1 VTTDVPR
8 RLLARLD
15 ELGQLLADRGDAL
28 ALLGLGSVGAD
39 LARLDD
45 HSDLDFFV
53 VVEDGAKPRYLAD
66 IDWLE
71 ALGPI
76 AFEFT
81 NTVDG
86 RKVLFEDGIY
96 AEYAVF
102 TLSELAGAAYTAA
115 RLVWRRDDAPAG
127 LEHPRRAPSPGSA
140 EAIEWHVGEALTNL
154 YVGLHRD
161 LRGEQLSGMRLIQG
175 FSVDRLISVL
185 DLLGRARATRQD
197 PFALERAVERRLDA
211 SVLPLHALV
220 PGYDRNRDAAL
231 AILGE
236 LERVVPVDARMA
248 QAIRDLAGDR
258 SGLRPPASRNRRVS
272 QRA

>member
-15 ELGQLLADRGDAL
+15 ELGQVLADRGDAL
-28 ALLGLGSVGAD
+28 ALLGLGSVGAY

-53 VVEDGAKPRYLAD
+53 VVEEGAKPRYLAD

-76 AFEFT
+76 AFEFA

-86 RKVLFEDGIY
+86 RKVLFEDGLY

-102 TLSELAGAAYTAA
+102 TLPELAGAAYTAG

-127 LEHPRRAPSPGSA
+127 LEHPRRAPSPGSP
-140 EAIEWHVGEALTNL
+140 EPIEWHVGEALTNL

-161 LRGEQLSGMRLIQG
+161 LRGERLSGMRLIQG
-175 FSVDRLISVL
+175 FAVDRLISVL
-185 DLLGRARATRQD
+185 DLLRRARVARQD
-197 PFALERAVERRLDA
+197 PFAVERAVERRLDA
-211 SVLPLHALV
+211 TVLPLHAMA
-220 PGYDRNRDAAL
+220 PGYDRNHDAAL

-236 LERVVPVDARMA
+236 LEGLVPVDARMA
-248 QAIRDLAGDR
+248 RAIRELAATDPGSDHQ
-258 SGLRPPASRNRRVS
+258 RRVT
-272 QRA
+272 AG

>member
-1 VTTDVPR
+1 MATDVPR

-15 ELGQLLADRGDAL
+15 QLGQVLADRGDAL

-39 LARLDD
+39 LARLDH

-86 RKVLFEDGIY
+86 RKVLFEDGLY

-102 TLSELAGAAYTAA
+102 TLPELAGAAYTAG

-127 LEHPRRAPSPGSA
+127 LEHPQRAPSPGST
-140 EAIEWHVGEALTNL
+140 EPIEWHVGEALTNL

-161 LRGEQLSGMRLIQG
+161 LRGERLSGIRLIQG
-175 FSVDRLISVL
+175 FEWI
-185 DLLGRARATRQD
+185 G
-197 PFALERAVERRLDA
+197 
-211 SVLPLHALV
+211 
-220 PGYDRNRDAAL
+220 
-231 AILGE
+231 
-236 LERVVPVDARMA
+236 
-248 QAIRDLAGDR
+248 
-258 SGLRPPASRNRRVS
+258 
-272 QRA
+272 